1 MEKPMKP
8 ARTPDLQPMTAQ
20 SAKEYLKAILD
31 LGEYNSKQ
39 LEEELR
45 AAKVAKRTAVA
56 EYDVCSFVA
65 FFLEGISRFTL
76 TRLLNNNGIILYSC
90 DV

>member
-65 FFLEGISRFTL
+65 YFWRAYPDSP
-76 TRLLNNNGIILYSC
+76 SQDC
-90 DV
+90 